1 MQQPRNLPTL
11 FQASLPPHSIHSGE
25 RLEPYRL
32 DGILPE
38 VALFP
43 KDEEQVASLLSICHA
58 EALAVV
64 PWGGGT
70 RMGLGNAPDR
80 YDVALILAGLNR
92 VLEYQPE
99 DLTTTV
105 QAGLALAT
113 LDTELRKEGQ
123 FLPLDPPGYD
133 RSTVGGVQ
141 ASGASG
147 PLRHRYGTARDQTI
161 GIRVVHADGTI
172 TKAGG
177 KVVKNVTGY
186 DMNKLYIGSLGTLG
200 IIVETSL
207 KVMPLP
213 ASEGAILAFFPST
226 ETAGE
231 AALGVMGTSLDTA
244 FLSLVVGEAVQEL
257 PGGHAGDNRAAL
269 AVGVF
274 GQAAPIARVL
284 RDATEICNRNG
295 AVGVAT
301 VSSNEVTSLRR
312 VLADAPGGPSTTLM
326 ARSGVRPES
335 AAGLIQSMTELSKK
349 YSFPFGAVAHVSHGI
364 VHAGWTAE
372 DDLVEAKHIAAL
384 IEEAR
389 SVASA
394 EGGYLVL
401 ESAPPDVKA
410 LVDSWGDARG
420 GQALMRNLKQ
430 QFDPTG
436 VLNPGRFVGGI

>member
-1 MQQPRNLPTL
+1 
-11 FQASLPPHSIHSGE
+11 
-25 RLEPYRL
+25 
-32 DGILPE
+32 
-38 VALFP
+38 
-43 KDEEQVASLLSICHA
+43 
-58 EALAVV
+58 
-64 PWGGGT
+64 
-70 RMGLGNAPDR
+70 MGLGNAPAR
-80 YDVALILAGLNR
+80 YDVALLLTGLNR

-105 QAGLALAT
+105 QAGLTLAT
-113 LDTELRKEGQ
+113 LDAELRKEGQ
-123 FLPLDPPGYD
+123 FLPLDPVGYD
-133 RSTVGGVQ
+133 RTTLGGVQ
-141 ASGASG
+141 ASAASG

-200 IIVETSL
+200 IIVEASL

-213 ASEGAILAFFPST
+213 ASEGALLAFFPSI

-244 FLSLVVGEAVQEL
+244 FLSLVAGEAVHEL
-257 PGGHAGDNRAAL
+257 PGGRSVDGAAAL
-269 AVGVF
+269 AVGAF

-284 RDATEICNRNG
+284 RDATAICNRNG
-295 AVGVAT
+295 AAEVAT
-301 VSSNEVTSLRR
+301 VSSNEVTNLRR
-312 VLADAPGGPSTTLM
+312 VLAEAPRGGSTTLM
-326 ARSGVRPES
+326 ARLGVRPES
-335 AAGLIQSMTELSKK
+335 VAGLIQSMAELSNK
-349 YSFPFGAVAHVSHGI
+349 YSFNFGAVAHISHGI
-364 VHAGWTAE
+364 VHSGWTGKE
-372 DDLVEAKHIAAL
+372 GLMEAQRQATF

-389 SVASA
+389 DVARA

-401 ESAPPDVKA
+401 ESAPPGVRA

-420 GQALMRNLKQ
+420 GQALMSNLKQ